1 MRLLLDTHAFL
12 WWINPH
18 ERLSPAARDIL
29 ATGVDEVFV
38 SAVTPWE
45 VAIKATLGRFIM
57 AEPLGPFFARA
68 LAANG
73 FRMLPVGLDHAVA
86 VRDLPAVAN
95 HRDPFDRMLV
105 AQAMVENLAIVSA
118 DRMFDRYGVERVW

>member
-18 ERLSPAARDIL
+18 ERLSARARAAL
-29 ATGVDEVFV
+29 AKDTNEIFV

-45 VAIKATLGRFIM
+45 IAIKAAIGRFNI
-57 AEPLGPFFARA
+57 AEPLGSFFARA

-73 FRMLPVGLDHAVA
+73 FRMLPVDLNHAVA
-86 VRDLPAVAN
+86 VRDLPLRAD
-95 HRDPFDRMLV
+95 HRDPFDRMLA
-105 AQAMVENLAIVSA
+105 AQAKTENLAIVSA
-118 DRMFDRYGVERVW
+118 DAHFDAYGVELVW

>member
-18 ERLSPAARDIL
+18 ERLSARTRDIL
-29 ATGVDEVFV
+29 ANGTHEIFV

-45 VAIKATLGRFIM
+45 VAIKATIGRFNI

-68 LAANG
+68 LSANG
-73 FRMLPVGLDHAVA
+73 FRMLPIDLTHAVA
-86 VRDLPAVAN
+86 VRDLPLRAD

-105 AQAMVENLAIVSA
+105 AQAKVENLAVVSA
-118 DRMFDRYGVERVW
+118 DRHFDAYGVERVW